1 MKHTPLPFLS
11 DSQRLPQPAARPAR
25 YRLDALGCVSALTL
39 FWAPFHFVHAAVTLP
54 GILGSDMAVQSGE
67 PLQFWGWADA
77 GEKVAV
83 KMGGAV
89 VAETQG
95 AGKAAPWKVQL
106 PAQKAGPVP
115 DIEVSGSTNT
125 LTLTNVLAGEVWL
138 CSGQSNMVQTLQK
151 GPWCGYGG
159 VLNVDTEVA
168 SAVDSQIRVY
178 QAGKGWRVCSPQT
191 APEFSATAFF
201 FARQLRER
209 LKTPVGLLVAAGGG
223 TAAEPWTPLRTLEA
237 EPVFA
242 GLKAKAQALNAEFGP
257 RLAEDQSALAAWKKQ
272 VEEAK
277 AAGGT
282 PPLAPKPQLTPEQSF
297 ALSDSAPVLRAGG
310 LYENNIRPLAP
321 FNIKGALWY
330 QGESNARRGELYAP
344 VMKRLIEGWREDWG
358 KPFPFV
364 LVTLAGFGKPETWTP
379 TQGSYPLVR
388 EAQIRVAREVPGAGV
403 VCAADV
409 GDATNIH
416 PPNKQAVG
424 RRAALWVLQ
433 NVYAQTLVS
442 AGPVF
447 GEVVFSAEK
456 AEVPVRENAEGLMLK
471 GPEGF
476 ELAGA
481 DGKFHPAQ
489 AVLRGSW
496 IVVTADGVNRPTAL
510 RYAFQNMP
518 ACTVYNG
525 AGLPALPFRTDRWS
539 VGPAAE

>member
-1 MKHTPLPFLS
+1 MKTTRHFPQP
-11 DSQRLPQPAARPAR
+11 DSQPPLRAAARQASSWTAGFASG
-25 YRLDALGCVSALTL
+25 LALVVFSAA
-39 FWAPFHFVHAAVTLP
+39 APPVRAAVTLP

-77 GEKVAV
+77 GEKVTV
-83 KMGGAV
+83 KVGGAV

-95 AGKAAPWKVQL
+95 AGKATPWKVQL

-115 DIEVSGSTNT
+115 DIEVSGPANT

-138 CSGQSNMVQTLQK
+138 CSGQSNMVMTLQK

-159 VLNVDTEVA
+159 VLNVDAEVA

-201 FARQLRER
+201 FARTLRER
-209 LKTPVGLLVAAGGG
+209 LKTPVGLLIAAGGG
-223 TAAEPWTPLRTLEA
+223 TAAEPWTPLRTLEGD
-237 EPVFA
+237 PVFA
-242 GLKAKAQALNAEFGP
+242 GLKEKAKSLSEEFGP
-257 RLAEDQSALAAWKKQ
+257 RMQEDQADLAAWKKQ
-272 VEEAK
+272 VEQAK
-277 AAGGT
+277 AAGEQ
-282 PPLAPKPQLTPEQSF
+282 PPPIPQPRLTPAQVF
-297 ALSDSAPVLRAGG
+297 AVSDSAPVLRAGG

-321 FNIKGALWY
+321 FNIKGAIWY

-344 VMKRLIEGWREDWG
+344 VMGHLIRGWREDWG

-424 RRAALWVLQ
+424 QRAALWALK

-447 GEVVFSAEK
+447 GEVVFSPEK

-481 DGKFHPAQ
+481 DGQFHPAQ

-496 IVVTADGVNRPTAL
+496 IVVTADGVTRPTAL

-525 AGLPALPFRTDRWS
+525 AGIPALPFRTDRWK